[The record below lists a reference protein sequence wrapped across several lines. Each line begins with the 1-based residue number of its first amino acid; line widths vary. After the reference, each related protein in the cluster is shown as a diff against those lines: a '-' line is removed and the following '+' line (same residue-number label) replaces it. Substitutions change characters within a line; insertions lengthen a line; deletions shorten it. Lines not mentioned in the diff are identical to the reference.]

1 MSRENL
7 TGLKTQDA
15 KLIFLVAT
23 LCSATISFLFGIFR
37 FAAEQRNEVK
47 FHTQDSGLTTM
58 LLNKSEYFFK
68 QAQKFIPG
76 GVNSPARAFKSVG
89 GVPVFFKK
97 AKGSIITDEDGNE
110 YIDYVG
116 SWGPMILGHAYPAVI
131 KAVQDASFN
140 STSFGAPT
148 RLEIDMAELVQT
160 MIPNMDRIRMVN
172 SGTEACMSAIRVA
185 RGYTGKDK
193 IIKFEGNYHGH
204 GDSFLIKA
212 GSGALTLGKPSSPG
226 VTKGTAKDTLN
237 ADYNDLDSVEKL
249 LDKNKG
255 NVAAIIL
262 EPVAGNM
269 GCVPPQ
275 PGFLEGLRELCD
287 KHETVLIFDEVMTGF
302 RLSRGGAQERYNVW
316 ADLVTFGKI
325 IGGGLPVGAF
335 GGKQEIM
342 DVVSPVGPVYQAGTL
357 SGNPLAMSAGLAQLS
372 TLDKHPELYVELEEK
387 TEYLAKRLRIVLKKH
402 KVDYHMNQVGSMIS
416 VFFTKEKVTSFKT
429 ANTTDQEFFKRF
441 FHEMLKRGIYLP
453 PSPFESWFLA
463 TSLTYEML
471 DKTIIA
477 ADESLAAVKSGL

>member
-1 MSRENL
+1 
-7 TGLKTQDA
+7 
-15 KLIFLVAT
+15 
-23 LCSATISFLFGIFR
+23 
-37 FAAEQRNEVK
+37 
-47 FHTQDSGLTTM
+47 M
-58 LLNKSEYFFK
+58 LLNKSEYLFER
-68 QAQKFIPG
+68 AQQFIPG

-116 SWGPMILGHAYPAVI
+116 SWGPMILGHAYSPVV
-131 KAVQDASFN
+131 KAIQDASFN

-148 RLEIDMAELVQT
+148 EIEIQMAELVQK
-160 MIPNMDRIRMVN
+160 MVPNVERVRMVN

-185 RGYTGKDK
+185 RGYTGKEK

-226 VTKGTAKDTLN
+226 VTEGTAKDTLN
-237 ADYNDLDSVEKL
+237 ADYNDLKSVEKL
-249 LDKNKG
+249 LKKNKK

-269 GCVPPQ
+269 GCIPPE
-275 PGFLEGLRELCD
+275 PGFLEGLRKLCD
-287 KHETVLIFDEVMTGF
+287 KHKTLLIFDEVMTGF
-302 RLSRGGAQERYNVW
+302 RLARGGAQERYNVW

-335 GGKQEIM
+335 GGKKEIM

-357 SGNPLAMSAGLAQLS
+357 SGNPLAMSAGYAQL
-372 TLDKHPELYVELEEK
+372 TALEKHPEYYVELEEK
-387 TEYLAKRLRIVLKKH
+387 TDYLAKRLRVVLREH
-402 KVDYHMNQVGSMIS
+402 EVDYHMNQAGSMIS
-416 VFFTKEKVTSFKT
+416 IFFTPEKVNGFKT
-429 ANTTDQEFFKRF
+429 ANTTDQKFFRLF
-441 FHEMLKRGIYLP
+441 FHEMLNRGVYLP
-453 PSPFESWFLA
+453 PSPFETWFLA
-463 TSLTYEML
+463 TSLTYDML
-471 DKTIIA
+471 DQTILA
-477 ADESLAAVKSGL
+477 ADEALAEAKVRYEKED

>member
-1 MSRENL
+1 ML
-7 TGLKTQDA
+7 LK
-15 KLIFLVAT
+15 
-23 LCSATISFLFGIFR
+23 SEFLFDR
-37 FAAEQRNEVK
+37 
-47 FHTQDSGLTTM
+47 
-58 LLNKSEYFFK
+58 
-68 QAQKFIPG
+68 AQKFIPG

-97 AKGSIITDEDGNE
+97 AKGSLITDEDGNE
-110 YIDYVG
+110 YIDFVG

-148 RLEIDMAELVQT
+148 EIEIDMAELVQK
-160 MIPNMDRIRMVN
+160 MVPNVDRVRMVN

-185 RGYTGKDK
+185 RGYTGRDK

-204 GDSFLIKA
+204 ADSFLIQA

-237 ADYNDLDSVEKL
+237 ADYNDLESVEKL
-249 LDKNKG
+249 LKKNKDK
-255 NVAAIIL
+255 VAAIIV

-269 GCVPPQ
+269 GCIPPD
-275 PGFLEGLRELCD
+275 PGFLQGLRKLCD
-287 KHETVLIFDEVMTGF
+287 QHQTVLIFDEVMTGF
-302 RLSRGGAQERYNVW
+302 RLARGGAQERYNVW

-335 GGKQEIM
+335 GGKKEIM
-342 DVVSPVGPVYQAGTL
+342 DVISPVGPVYQAGTL
-357 SGNPLAMSAGLAQLS
+357 SGNPLAMNAGFAQLS
-372 TLDKHPELYVELEEK
+372 VLEKHPELYVELEEK
-387 TEYLAKRLRIVLKKH
+387 TDYLEKGLREVLSEKG
-402 KVDYHMNQVGSMIS
+402 VPFQMNRVGSMIS
-416 VFFTKEKVTSFKT
+416 IFFTDEKVSGFKT
-429 ANTTDQEFFKRF
+429 ASKTDQEFFKLF

-463 TSLTYEML
+463 TSLTYKML
-471 DKTIIA
+471 DKTIDA
-477 ADESLAAVKSGL
+477 AKESLAAIK